1 MTLRSKKLAWA
12 FFIASLVSG
21 HVFCAQVFAADAA
34 ISSTP
39 DVPPPPPGYRSKA
52 TLMAALATKQL
63 PLIKADEPVPAD
75 VNEITDIEYGR
86 IGDRALKLDLAL
98 PKQVKGPMPGLI
110 FIHGGAWKGG
120 DRKIYHYYTRRFAQ
134 KGYAAA
140 TISYRLTGEAI
151 YPAAVQ
157 DAKCA
162 VRWMRANANEYGI
175 DPNRLV
181 AIGGSAGG
189 HLSMMIGY
197 SDDPQLEG
205 EGGHQGVSSRV
216 AAVINFYGPV
226 DLTSEEGQK
235 ADVVQKF
242 LGGPYN
248 EKQDIYRQ
256 ASPFTHLDAKDPPT
270 LVIHG
275 TLDDIVSISQADL
288 LVGRLRELKVPH
300 SYARL
305 EGWPHTL
312 DAAEPVN
319 QYCQQLMLQFLETNL
334 QTAP

>member
-1 MTLRSKKLAWA
+1 MT
-12 FFIASLVSG
+12 
-21 HVFCAQVFAADAA
+21 
-34 ISSTP
+34 STA
-39 DVPPPPPGYRSKA
+39 DVPPPPPGYRSKG
-52 TLMAALATKQL
+52 TLMAAIATRQL
-63 PLIKADEPVPAD
+63 PLIEADEPVPAD
-75 VNEITDIEYGR
+75 VREIRDIEYGR
-86 IGDRALKLDLAL
+86 IGERSLRLDLAL
-98 PKQVKGPMPGLI
+98 PKEPKGSMPGLI

-134 KGYAAA
+134 KGYVAA

-151 YPAAVQ
+151 YPAAVH

-162 VRWMRANANEYGI
+162 VRWMRAHATEYGI
-175 DPNRLV
+175 DANRLV

-189 HLSMMIGY
+189 HLSMMVGY
-197 SDDPQLEG
+197 SDAQDLEG
-205 EGGHQGVSSRV
+205 DGGNAGISSRV

-242 LGGPYN
+242 LGGTFG
-248 EKQDIYRQ
+248 EKPDLYRE
-256 ASPFTHLDAKDPPT
+256 ASPLSHLDAEDPPT

-288 LVGRLRELKVPH
+288 LVSRLRELKIAH

-312 DAAEPVN
+312 DAAKPVN
-319 QYCQQLMLQFLETNL
+319 QYCQQLMVQFLETNL
-334 QTAP
+334 PKTE